1 MTQTGNYINP
11 RLERLKLLQ
20 ERHLEKVE
28 FYNSLSDEDKQG
40 ELGQLTLEELDRI
53 RMDLYRL
60 SHDLGFKAKAD
71 LTKDEKRAVWT
82 GFLGC
87 AVVVLAIAGLIIGIV
102 MSLR

>member
-1 MTQTGNYINP
+1 MSQTGNYINP

-28 FYNSLSDEDKQG
+28 FYNSLSDEDKKG

-53 RMDLYRL
+53 RMDLSRL
-60 SHDLGFKAKAD
+60 SHDLGFKPKAD
-71 LTKDEKRAVWT
+71 LTKDERRAVWT
-82 GFLGC
+82 GFIGC
-87 AVVVLAIAGLIIGIV
+87 AVVALAIVGLIIGIV